1 MMYEWD
7 CIKRFAQSEDF
18 GGEHNFSPNAD
29 QMLAR
34 EQLRCLWT
42 AYCILYDLEP
52 DTRGYDQRIAELWD
66 AVISNR
72 ELVGSRDEFDD
83 ETCFDLW
90 MGAMLC

>member
-7 CIKRFAQSEDF
+7 CIKRFAETEHF
-18 GGEHNFSPNAD
+18 GEPGEAIGAGEL
-29 QMLAR
+29 LAR

-42 AYCILYDLEP
+42 AYCILYDIEP
-52 DTRGYDQRIAELWD
+52 DTKYYDVGINEIWN

-72 ELVGSRDEFDD
+72 KLVSSNDVFDD
-83 ETCFDLW
+83 FECFDLW

>member
-1 MMYEWD
+1 MYEWD
-7 CIKRFAQSEDF
+7 RIKRFAESEDF
-18 GGEHNFSPNAD
+18 GGGYNEAPGAC

-42 AYCILYDLEP
+42 AYCILYDIDP
-52 DTRGYDQRIAELWD
+52 DTLGYDQRIAELWN

-72 ELVGSRDEFDD
+72 ELVGSNDEFDD

-90 MGAMLC
+90 MGALLC